1 MPSYAIH
8 LAIAKEVIRKNKNNI
23 LNEED
28 FLIGSITP
36 DFNKH
41 KNSFHEDML
50 KQILEKGIK
59 NDYDKG
65 IFFHIYSD
73 KKFYLEEFIEEFYN
87 TKNIKEIEPYKYNNF
102 YPDYNKIVPIL
113 IKKYNI
119 NNYPKEIEKYMQ
131 GEEGELKYIKLE
143 KLFNY
148 IDKMSDIIIED
159 SIKKLKNGMEV

>member
-8 LAIAKEVIRKNKNNI
+8 LAIAKEVIRKNKNSI

-28 FLIGSITP
+28 FLIGSIAP
-36 DFNKH
+36 DFNKP

-65 IFFHIYSD
+65 FFLHLYSD
-73 KKFYLEEFIEEFYN
+73 EKFYLEEFIEEFYN
-87 TKNIKEIEPYKYNNF
+87 NKNIKEIDIYKHNDF
-102 YPDYNKIVPIL
+102 YPDYNKIAPIL

-119 NNYPKEIEKYMQ
+119 NTYPKEIEEYMQ
-131 GEEGELKYIKLE
+131 GEEGELKYINLE

-148 IDKMSDIIIED
+148 IDKMSDIIIEKL
-159 SIKKLKNGMEV
+159 IKELKKNMEV